1 MNQPL
6 HPSRRAMLGLMTLG
20 LALPALQG
28 CFGVVVAGATVGV
41 LAASDRR
48 SLGVQTDDEAIELK
62 AANRLSPDISKRSH
76 INMTSY
82 NRQVL
87 LTGEVPDEATRAR
100 VADEIGRIENV
111 QGVWNELAIAGNSSF
126 GNRSNDTYI
135 TSKVKA
141 RFIDANQFAANR
153 VKVVTEASVVFLLGI
168 VTDREAKAAIQVAR
182 STEGVRK
189 VVNLLQII
197 SDTEARRIDSNIA
210 NSASST
216 ATSSSSNSQ

>member
-28 CFGVVVAGATVGV
+28 CFGVAVAGATVGV

-62 AANRLSPDISKRSH
+62 AANRLSPDISKRAH

-82 NRQVL
+82 NRRVL

-100 VADEIGRIENV
+100 VADEVGRIENV
-111 QGVWNELAIAGNSSF
+111 QGIWNELAIAGNSSF

-197 SDTEARRIDSNIA
+197 SDTEARRIDSNIS

-216 ATSSSSNSQ
+216 ATSNSQ